1 MLLQIKELYKDQC
14 IIDEMPDYPN
24 DYYWFKDEGNH
35 LIGIKKNGS
44 TSEKKLL
51 SLLFDEIIS
60 VDFDQQTRL
69 FWLELL
75 LYGKT
80 KLLEMI
86 EPSYQEAR
94 FIFFH
99 HNFDSE
105 SKIQFDQ
112 LIKSFNEK
120 FIVLFIDRDYGVIL
134 DFTKRNEYDIKEFEE
149 IAKAI
154 NEEFYYNTNLYK
166 TMEYKINE
174 TISEAFLKEF
184 DLYKNYRNRHK
195 LIMEQQE
202 LLLQYMI
209 LTVDDYGGFTQV
221 AQKIETLAYDLIEVV
236 KCYLEN
242 NFNLS
247 MGAKALYMH
256 RNTFM
261 NKLEKFIQVT
271 GLNVK
276 EFKDATV
283 AYLVIKNLELKH
295 NA

>member
-14 IIDEMPDYPN
+14 VIDEMPDYPN

-35 LIGIKKNGS
+35 LVGIKKNIS

-51 SLLFDEIIS
+51 ALIFNEIIS
-60 VDFDQQTRL
+60 IDFDQQTRL

-80 KLLEMI
+80 KLLDRMKA
-86 EPSYQEAR
+86 SDKYMR

-105 SKIQFDQ
+105 LKIQFEQ
-112 LIKSFNEK
+112 LIKSFNET
-120 FIVLFIDRDYGVIL
+120 FIVLFIDREYGVIL
-134 DFTKRNEYDIKEFEE
+134 DFTKRGEYDIQEFEE

-154 NEEFYYNTNLYK
+154 NEDFYYNTNLYK
-166 TMEYKINE
+166 TMEYQINE
-174 TISEAFLKEF
+174 TISSSFLKEF
-184 DLYKNYRNRHK
+184 DLYKTYRNRHK

-209 LTVDDYGGFTQV
+209 LTVDDYDGFTEV
-221 AQKIETLAYDLIEVV
+221 SQKIEGLAYDLIEVV

-247 MGAKALYMH
+247 VGAKCLYMH

-276 EFKDATV
+276 EFKDAVV
-283 AYLVIKNLELKH
+283 AYLIIKNIELRR
-295 NA
+295 NV

>member
-35 LIGIKKNGS
+35 LIGIKKNVS

-80 KLLEMI
+80 KLLEMM

-120 FIVLFIDRDYGVIL
+120 FIVLFINREYGVIL
-134 DFTKRNEYDIKEFEE
+134 DFTKRDEYDIKEFEE

-154 NEEFYYNTNLYK
+154 NEDFYYNTNLYK

-295 NA
+295 NV

>member
-1 MLLQIKELYKDQC
+1 MLLQMKELYKDQC

-35 LIGIKKNGS
+35 LIGIKKNVS

-80 KLLEMI
+80 KLLEMM

-120 FIVLFIDRDYGVIL
+120 FIVLFIDREYGVIL
-134 DFTKRNEYDIKEFEE
+134 DFTKRDEYDIKEFEE

-154 NEEFYYNTNLYK
+154 NEDFYYNTNLYK

-195 LIMEQQE
+195 LMFQFFV
-202 LLLQYMI
+202 LL
-209 LTVDDYGGFTQV
+209 
-221 AQKIETLAYDLIEVV
+221 E
-236 KCYLEN
+236 
-242 NFNLS
+242 
-247 MGAKALYMH
+247 
-256 RNTFM
+256 
-261 NKLEKFIQVT
+261 
-271 GLNVK
+271 
-276 EFKDATV
+276 
-283 AYLVIKNLELKH
+283 
-295 NA
+295 

>member
-35 LIGIKKNGS
+35 LIGIKKNVS

-154 NEEFYYNTNLYK
+154 NEDFYYNTNLYK

-295 NA
+295 NV

>member
-1 MLLQIKELYKDQC
+1 MLLQIKELYKEKC

-35 LIGIKKNGS
+35 LIGIKKNVP

-51 SLLFDEIIS
+51 SLLFDEIVS
-60 VDFDQQTRL
+60 VDFDQQKRL

-80 KLLEMI
+80 KLLETMVHPYD
-86 EPSYQEAR
+86 EVR

-99 HNFDSE
+99 HNFDSDT
-105 SKIQFDQ
+105 KIEFDQ

-120 FIVLFIDRDYGVIL
+120 FIVLFIDREYGVIL
-134 DFTKRNEYDIKEFEE
+134 DFTKRNEYDVEEFEE

-154 NEEFYYNTNLYK
+154 NEDFYYYTNLYK
-166 TMEYKINE
+166 TVDYSIDDQ
-174 TISEAFLKEF
+174 ISEAFLKEF
-184 DLYKNYRNRHK
+184 NLYQKYRNRQV

-209 LTVDDYGGFTQV
+209 LTVNDYDGFNQL
-221 AQKIETLAYDLIEVV
+221 AQKIERLSYDLVEVV
-236 KCYLEN
+236 KSYLDN

-261 NKLEKFIQVT
+261 NKLERFIQLT

-276 EFKDATV
+276 EFKHAIV
-283 AYLVIKNLELKH
+283 AYILIKNLELKS
-295 NA
+295 NM

>member
-35 LIGIKKNGS
+35 LIGIKKNVS

-80 KLLEMI
+80 KLLEMM

-120 FIVLFIDRDYGVIL
+120 FIVLFIDREYGVIL

-154 NEEFYYNTNLYK
+154 NEDFYYNTNLYK

>member
-1 MLLQIKELYKDQC
+1 MLLQIKELYKNQC

-35 LIGIKKNGS
+35 LIGIKKNVS

-154 NEEFYYNTNLYK
+154 NEDFYYNTNLYK

>member
-35 LIGIKKNGS
+35 LIGIKKNVS

-154 NEEFYYNTNLYK
+154 NEDFYYNTNLYK

>member
-35 LIGIKKNGS
+35 LIGIKKNVS

-80 KLLEMI
+80 KLLEMM

-120 FIVLFIDRDYGVIL
+120 FIVLFIDREYGVIL
-134 DFTKRNEYDIKEFEE
+134 DFTKRDEYDIKEFEE

-154 NEEFYYNTNLYK
+154 NEDFYYNTNLYK

-295 NA
+295 NV

>member
-35 LIGIKKNGS
+35 LIGIKKNVS

-105 SKIQFDQ
+105 SKVQFDQ

-154 NEEFYYNTNLYK
+154 NEDFYYNTNLYK

-295 NA
+295 NV

>member
-14 IIDEMPDYPN
+14 IIDEIPDYPN

-35 LIGIKKNGS
+35 LIGIKKNVS
-44 TSEKKLL
+44 ISEKKLL

-75 LYGKT
+75 LYGKI
-80 KLLEMI
+80 KLLEII
-86 EPSYQEAR
+86 EPADQEVR

-154 NEEFYYNTNLYK
+154 NEDFYYNTNLYK

-174 TISEAFLKEF
+174 TISDSFLKEF
-184 DLYKNYRNRHK
+184 ELYKNYRNRHK

-221 AQKIETLAYDLIEVV
+221 SQKVETLAYDLIEVV

-295 NA
+295 NM

>member
-14 IIDEMPDYPN
+14 IIDEIPDYPN

-35 LIGIKKNGS
+35 LIGIKKNVS
-44 TSEKKLL
+44 ISEKKLL

-75 LYGKT
+75 LYGKI
-80 KLLEMI
+80 KLLEII
-86 EPSYQEAR
+86 EPAHQEVR

-112 LIKSFNEK
+112 LIKSFNAK

-154 NEEFYYNTNLYK
+154 NEDFYYNTNLYK

-174 TISEAFLKEF
+174 TISDSFLKEF
-184 DLYKNYRNRHK
+184 ELYKNYRNRHK

-221 AQKIETLAYDLIEVV
+221 SQKVETLAYDLIEVV

-295 NA
+295 NM

>member
-1 MLLQIKELYKDQC
+1 MLLQIKELYKQQC

-35 LIGIKKNGS
+35 LIGIKKS
-44 TSEKKLL
+44 VPTAEKKLL
-51 SLLFDEIIS
+51 SLLFEEIVS

-80 KLLEMI
+80 KLLETMVHQYD
-86 EPSYQEAR
+86 EVR

-99 HNFDSE
+99 HNFDSDT
-105 SKIQFDQ
+105 KIDFDQ

-120 FIVLFIDRDYGVIL
+120 FIVLFIDREYGVIL
-134 DFTKRNEYDIKEFEE
+134 DFTKRNEYDSEEFEE

-154 NEEFYYNTNLYK
+154 NEDFYYNTNLYK
-166 TMEYKINE
+166 TTEY
-174 TISEAFLKEF
+174 TIDDQISKSFLKEF
-184 DLYKNYRNRHK
+184 NLYQNYRNRHL

-209 LTVDDYGGFTQV
+209 LTIDDYDGFNQF
-221 AQKIETLAYDLIEVV
+221 AQKLEVLPYDLVEVV
-236 KCYLEN
+236 KSYLEN

-247 MGAKALYMH
+247 MGAKTLYMH

-276 EFKDATV
+276 EFKHAIV
-283 AYLVIKNLELKH
+283 AYILIKNIEFKS
-295 NA
+295 NM

>member
-35 LIGIKKNGS
+35 LIGIKKNVS

-80 KLLEMI
+80 KLLEMM

-120 FIVLFIDRDYGVIL
+120 FIVLFIDREYGVIL
-134 DFTKRNEYDIKEFEE
+134 DLTKRDEYDIKEFEE

-154 NEEFYYNTNLYK
+154 NEDFYYNTNLYK

-295 NA
+295 NV

>member
-1 MLLQIKELYKDQC
+1 MLLQIKELYKNQC

-35 LIGIKKNGS
+35 LIGIKKNVS

-154 NEEFYYNTNLYK
+154 NEDFYYNTNLYK

-295 NA
+295 NV

>member
-35 LIGIKKNGS
+35 LIGIKKNVS

-105 SKIQFDQ
+105 SKVQFDQ

-154 NEEFYYNTNLYK
+154 NEDFYYNTNLYK

-256 RNTFM
+256 RNTLM

-295 NA
+295 NV